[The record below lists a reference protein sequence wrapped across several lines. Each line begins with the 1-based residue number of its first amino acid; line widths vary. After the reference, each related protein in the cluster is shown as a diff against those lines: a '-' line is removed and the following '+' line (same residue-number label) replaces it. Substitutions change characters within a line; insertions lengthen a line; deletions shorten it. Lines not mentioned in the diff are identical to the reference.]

1 MADGIEKIKTELLE
15 LSIRY
20 STLRQVE
27 DSNASSLAELLKLMV
42 KEEMTQSSDT
52 ENNTTV
58 MFLSISSY
66 VFFNTI
72 LLKLYYQE

>member
-1 MADGIEKIKTELLE
+1 MADGIEKIKTEL

-27 DSNASSLAELLKLMV
+27 DSNASSLAELPKLMV